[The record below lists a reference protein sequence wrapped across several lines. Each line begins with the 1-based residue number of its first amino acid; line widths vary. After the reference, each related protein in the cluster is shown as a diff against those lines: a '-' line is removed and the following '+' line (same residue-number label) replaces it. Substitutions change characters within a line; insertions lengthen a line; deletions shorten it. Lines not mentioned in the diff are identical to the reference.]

1 MLKMKLTKWVSALA
15 LAGMILAACS
25 GLSTQTT
32 ATPEADTVE
41 DIKPYV
47 NATGKAV
54 PAEYSRLSISV
65 PGVVNEILV
74 SEGDQV
80 KEGEVMLR
88 LKGKEDLTAAITAA
102 DFEIT
107 AAQKG
112 LDDLYKNAKDAKTKT
127 QEVIAVQ
134 EKLVR
139 DARYQLDN
147 FTPPQVQSKMGTTE
161 ALAWAKQRLEAAYA
175 AFAPY
180 KYYSETD
187 DTRKERKED
196 YDDAQADYNAAVKR
210 LQYETELTTAQANL
224 QKALDDYA
232 IWKDGPD
239 PKDVV
244 VAQAR
249 LDNAKAAL
257 AAAQAKLDD
266 LELRAPFSGTVSEV
280 NVRQGEWINPGQ
292 PVLVIADLANLRV
305 ETTDLNEIDAAR
317 VKAGNPVVVTFD
329 ALPGI
334 QVGGVV
340 KSIAPKA
347 SEGSGVNYTA
357 VIELD
362 ELPAQL
368 RWGMTAFVDIEV
380 GG

>member
-1 MLKMKLTKWVSALA
+1 MMKMKLTRWGTMLVLA
-15 LAGMILAACS
+15 SMFLAACS
-25 GLSTQTT
+25 GLSPQAT
-32 ATPEADTVE
+32 ATPDSETVE
-41 DIKPYV
+41 DVTPLV

-54 PAEYSRLSISV
+54 PAEYSRLSITV
-65 PGVVNEILV
+65 LGVVNEILV

-80 KEGEVMLR
+80 NEGDVLLR
-88 LKGKEDLTAAITAA
+88 LKGKEDLAAAISAA
-102 DFEIT
+102 DFEVT
-107 AAQKG
+107 AAQKA
-112 LDDLYKNAKDAKTKT
+112 LDDLYKNADDAKTQT
-127 QEVIAVQ
+127 QEAIAVQ

-147 FTPPQVQSKMGTTE
+147 FTPPQMQSKMSATE
-161 ALAWAKQRLEAAYA
+161 ALAWAKQRLDAAYA

-187 DTRKERKED
+187 DTREDRKED

-210 LQYETELTTAQANL
+210 LQYETELATTQANL

-239 PKDVV
+239 PKDMA

-249 LDNAKAAL
+249 LDNAEAAL
-257 AAAQAKLDD
+257 VAAQAKLVD
-266 LELRAPFSGTVSEV
+266 LELRSPFSGTVSEV

-292 PVLVIADLANLRV
+292 PVLVIADLANLQV

-317 VKAGNPVVVTFD
+317 VKVGNPVIVTFD
-329 ALPGI
+329 ALPGV

-357 VIELD
+357 IIELND
-362 ELPAQL
+362 LPDLL

-380 GG
+380 GD

>member
-1 MLKMKLTKWVSALA
+1 MMKMKLTRWGTMLVLA
-15 LAGMILAACS
+15 SMFLAACS
-25 GLSTQTT
+25 GLSPQAT
-32 ATPEADTVE
+32 ATPDSETVE
-41 DIKPYV
+41 DVTPLV

-54 PAEYSRLSISV
+54 PAEYSRLSITV

-80 KEGEVMLR
+80 NEGDVLLR
-88 LKGKEDLTAAITAA
+88 LKGKEDLAAAISAA
-102 DFEIT
+102 DFEVT
-107 AAQKG
+107 AAQKT
-112 LDDLYKNAKDAKTKT
+112 LEDLYKNAGDAKTQT
-127 QEVIAVQ
+127 QEAIAIQ

-147 FTPPQVQSKMGTTE
+147 FTPPQAQSKMSATE
-161 ALAWAKQRLEAAYA
+161 ALAWAKQRLDAAYA

-187 DTRKERKED
+187 DTREDRKED

-210 LQYETELTTAQANL
+210 LQYETELATTQANL

-239 PKDVV
+239 PKDMA

-249 LDNAKAAL
+249 LDNAEAAL
-257 AAAQAKLDD
+257 VAAQAKLVD
-266 LELRAPFSGTVSEV
+266 LELRSPFSGTVSEV

-292 PVLVIADLANLRV
+292 PVLVIADLANLQV

-317 VKAGNPVVVTFD
+317 VKVGNPVIVTFD
-329 ALPGI
+329 ALPGV

-357 VIELD
+357 IIELND
-362 ELPAQL
+362 LPDLL

-380 GG
+380 GD